1 VYTDLV
7 NCDRDAA
14 MAWVA
19 LRYVA
24 NAINK
29 GTVLHRKRGVPG
41 GAIGGATKD
50 GAVVASVTVAVTG
63 VTPSLDVTDVGA
75 AVQVEL
81 VGAPVQASAT
91 ACLNPPAGVTVT
103 IKVPLVP

>member
-1 VYTDLV
+1 VK
-7 NCDRDAA
+7 NKS
-14 MAWVA
+14 
-19 LRYVA
+19 A

-29 GTVLHRKRGVPG
+29 GTVRHRKRGVPG

-81 VGAPVQASAT
+81 VSAPVQASAT
-91 ACLNPPAGVTVT
+91 ACLNPPAGVTVN
-103 IKVPLVP
+103 